1 MIPENK
7 GAPDAKAIPR
17 QSGNATKKTTNPAGR
32 SEDIFPKIP
41 ELTLKS
47 LADLFMCSIELI
59 KKIDVENDTQIYNP
73 FKTSIDILDYNI
85 ENQWITI
92 SGRNLLSET
101 IDYIY
106 DNRY

>member
-1 MIPENK
+1 
-7 GAPDAKAIPR
+7 
-17 QSGNATKKTTNPAGR
+17 
-32 SEDIFPKIP
+32 
-41 ELTLKS
+41 
-47 LADLFMCSIELI
+47 MCSIELI